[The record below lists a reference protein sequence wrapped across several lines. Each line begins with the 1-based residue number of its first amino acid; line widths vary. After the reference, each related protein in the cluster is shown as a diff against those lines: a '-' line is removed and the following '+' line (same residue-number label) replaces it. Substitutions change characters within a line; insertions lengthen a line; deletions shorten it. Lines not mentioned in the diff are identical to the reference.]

1 MVVRVVV
8 DRRVVVVVEVVV
20 VRFGPLRMRT
30 TGRLL
35 LLGSGEACGLRFM
48 SLVRIILKRFRMLAS
63 SFKVS
68 VDCVGEELAVSVL
81 MFTTGWWNTML
92 IVDPTAEGAG
102 VGGDAKTEGAG
113 DLSAST
119 GLMAGL
125 LRPDAEIKRL

>member
-1 MVVRVVV
+1 
-8 DRRVVVVVEVVV
+8 
-20 VRFGPLRMRT
+20 
-30 TGRLL
+30 
-35 LLGSGEACGLRFM
+35 M

-63 SFKVS
+63 SFKVA
-68 VDCVGEELAVSVL
+68 VDCVGEESAFSVL

>member
-63 SFKVS
+63 SFKVA
-68 VDCVGEELAVSVL
+68 VDCVGEEVAFSVL

>member
-1 MVVRVVV
+1 MVV

-30 TGRLL
+30 TGR

-63 SFKVS
+63 SFKVA
-68 VDCVGEELAVSVL
+68 VDCVGEESAFSVL